1 MYFKLWGKKT
11 NFEMVSTDTF
21 SFPIEMHSIDSTLNE
36 DNIGAPKKGNTGLVS
51 IASCKVIALNLLC
64 SFLVSVLCLFS

>member
-1 MYFKLWGKKT
+1 MYLKMWGKKT

-36 DNIGAPKKGNTGLVS
+36 NNIGAPKKGNICP
-51 IASCKVIALNLLC
+51 IAPCKIIALNLLC